1 MNCTFLIRAKKR
13 TVSKANVMI
22 RCGMCQITMQV
33 NKPNLKKEEN
43 AVHYIMVT
51 VYSVSFKILKRNF
64 DT

>member
-1 MNCTFLIRAKKR
+1 MIRAKKKR

-22 RCGMCQITMQV
+22 RCGTCQITMQV
-33 NKPNLKKEEN
+33 NKPKPPKKTKMQ
-43 AVHYIMVT
+43 YIIMVT